1 MAQTP
6 FPMGDVNNIKEA
18 IYNLQMA
25 TDDLYQNRLGGA
37 NVGDVFTTDAE
48 DVLTLGTG
56 KGVEKSGNK
65 VIAKGNA
72 TKAVTVSDSGIEIM
86 AKAGFGIVLDPV
98 AGLAL
103 NQQGA
108 ITPAVAVTQVV
119 VLTGVDHINLVDLNT
134 KLGTLKTELDAIKT
148 VINNII
154 TVLHNL
160 EATA

>member
-6 FPMGDVNNIKEA
+6 FPMGDANNIKEA

-56 KGVEKSGNK
+56 KGVTKSGNK
-65 VIAKGNA
+65 VIAKGD
-72 TKAVTVSDSGIEIM
+72 T
-86 AKAGFGIVLDPV
+86 AKAIDIGDDGIAVKVKASYGIALTVD
-98 AGLAL
+98 GLAL
-103 NQQGA
+103 NRQGA
-108 ITPAVAVTQVV
+108 ITPAVAVTQIV
-119 VLTGVDHINLVDLNT
+119 VLTGTDHINLADLNT
-134 KLGTLKTELDAIKT
+134 KLSTLKTEIDAIET
-148 VINNII
+148 AVNNII
-154 TVLHNL
+154 TALHNL